1 MTPERVPGVPSRS
14 ENSDVM
20 TATAVAYL
28 RVSTKEQAQKGGE
41 AEGYSIPAQRL
52 ACQRKAES
60 LGATVIAEFID
71 AGESARSADRPQLQK
86 MLALIESE
94 PVQYL
99 IVHKVDRLARNRLD
113 DLMISLALERAGV
126 TLISCSEN
134 IDKSPSGKLTH
145 GLMALIAEWY
155 STNLSN
161 EVKTKTLEKV
171 RNGGTV
177 GKAPVGYLNVRR
189 VEHGRE
195 IRAVDVDPERAPLVV
210 WTFETYA
217 SGNVSLNWLTREL
230 AERGLTTVASAHYA
244 AKPLTKASVHRM
256 LRNPYYIGT
265 VTWQGVQYE
274 GTHKPL
280 ISHELFE
287 QVQEVLTA
295 HNIAGEKQRVHHHYL
310 KGSVWCATC
319 GSRLCITKTT
329 NRHGQRYEYFFCVG
343 RQQKRTECTQSAAPL
358 DVVETHVEE
367 KWRQVRISSGYRRL
381 LTPLLRQELT
391 NRRKETERDQKVARR
406 RIQHLQEQRRK
417 LLEAHYAAA
426 IPLDL
431 LKEEQERIA
440 SELRVANDLLAT
452 SAATFTTIET
462 ALEHCLA
469 FLEDCYE
476 AYITAPPQVR
486 RHMNQA
492 VFERFLVGE
501 DGIDEAE
508 LSGAFEILLAPDL
521 LTRTSSQDVRGSAAD
536 AKDDQQGRHRNR
548 DWRDGTPAWLSEL
561 LASLAGKTR
570 KPRLAFAGLG
580 LNESY
585 LVPPAGFE
593 PALRP

>member
-1 MTPERVPGVPSRS
+1 VTPDRVISVPSRS
-14 ENSDVM
+14 ENTEM
-20 TATAVAYL
+20 ATATAVAYL

-60 LGATVIAEFID
+60 LGAAVIAEFVD

-86 MLALIESE
+86 MLALIESQ
-94 PVQYL
+94 PVQYV

-177 GKAPVGYLNVRR
+177 GKAPVGYRNVRR

-195 IRAVDVDPERAPLVV
+195 IRTVDVDPDRAPLVR
-210 WTFETYA
+210 WAFETYA
-217 SGNVSLNWLTREL
+217 GGNVSLNWLTREL
-230 AERGLTTVASAHYA
+230 AELGLTTVASAHYA
-244 AKPLTKASVHRM
+244 TKALTKASVHRM

-265 VTWQGVQYE
+265 VTWQGVQYD
-274 GTHKPL
+274 GAHQPL
-280 ISHELFE
+280 IAQDVFE
-287 QVQEVLTA
+287 QVQEVLAA
-295 HNIAGEKQRVHHHYL
+295 HSIAGEKQRVHHHYL
-310 KGSVWCATC
+310 KGSVWCASC

-343 RQQKRTECTQSAAPL
+343 RQQKRTDCTQSAIPL
-358 DVVETHVEE
+358 DLVEQHVEE
-367 KWRQVRISSGYRRL
+367 KWRQARISADYREL

-391 NRRKETERDQKVARR
+391 NRRKEAERDQKVARR
-406 RIQHLQEQRRK
+406 RVQHLQEQRRK

-431 LKEEQERIA
+431 LKEEQERIT
-440 SELRVANDLLAT
+440 SELRAAHDLLAT
-452 SAATFTTIET
+452 SQATFTTIET

-469 FLEDCYE
+469 FLDDCYD
-476 AYITAPPQVR
+476 AYLTAPPQVR

-521 LTRTSSQDVRGSAAD
+521 LTTADVRMDAESASHD
-536 AKDDQQGRHRNR
+536 EQRRRHRNR
-548 DWRDGTPAWLSEL
+548 DWHHGTPAWLTEL
-561 LASLAGKTR
+561 LATLSGKTR